1 MKKPDIIKLSEFSA
15 TTLSTLSDNTSAY
28 IPAFISDVENYKIP
42 VDNFIAEEMNS
53 WKEWSEDRNSSG
65 SNTSVYIGPNNKAD
79 ASAAYIMGQ
88 NNMSTSDCNTNTIIG
103 FDNTQ
108 NNTSNAHIFGENN
121 TVTSGVENT
130 VIGMDNRIDT
140 ANDTSIFGL
149 NNTVSA
155 SDINNII
162 GLDNTLDSTSGS
174 SIIGEKN
181 TATSA
186 RQTIV
191 LGISNSAD
199 ITYGSNII
207 GKDNLTNNYY
217 NSSII
222 GLENSANGS
231 DTSIIGKENN
241 INGSEN
247 NIIGAKNTLSESYT
261 NNLFGIDNS
270 ASNYTTISDI
280 IGHSNKS
287 TGGHNSTVVGEFNT
301 LDGATR
307 TYIFGNNISA
317 HGTWD
322 FAAIGEN
329 NSCESSTTNTVIG
342 YENRI
347 EGCYGNGVIGQK
359 NILIDSYDM
368 YILGQNNKAQN
379 RSVYSIIVGQE
390 NETSGTDGRGQ
401 YIFGCRNKVSGGYVI
416 GMSNSADNGGMA
428 FGVSNNV
435 HNGAY
440 AIGDYNWSDQGS
452 LTLAPACGENSANR
466 GSIAIGW
473 GFNNHSNSADLG
485 SIAIGKNTY
494 ANDGA
499 FTFGEEL
506 SANQGSISIGRT
518 VSAGHGSITIGFD
531 GASAENGSFTIGK
544 YGASAYNGSYI
555 IGESSSASNGSI
567 VFGKYGAMADG
578 SSISMGWNGIGAS
591 GNSITIGHDG
601 VYSYGLN
608 SMAIGLSGV
617 SADHSSIVF
626 GMNSVSAA
634 SAGMAIGAQGVTA
647 NDNTFAIGYRG
658 VGASGAPSFAIGSQ
672 GVYAFDNGFTIG
684 VNSISAANYSFA
696 IGRES
701 VSARNT
707 SISIGMNGNFAENY
721 GVALG
726 VSNSAYNHSIMLGTN
741 GSPSYAQY
749 GSIGIHAG
757 DSNKPFTADNYSI
770 AIRSTYDEGVVTT
783 NYGGIS
789 IGRSEGYTY
798 VNNDSIAIG
807 KLDAYISD
815 TGLSPSPTNILSAD
829 NFSIAIG
836 KAGFHPMMVNNQS
849 TFIGNS
855 TNASAYATN
864 MSYVIG
870 IAGGHY
876 YPGSSQY
883 GTGILSADNRSL
895 IFGGSMNTSTIVE
908 HDSVSIGF
916 DNIGYYGAMMFG
928 DSNSAYNHYSGNSPS
943 STWTNAY
950 ILGDFNRVENYRGIL
965 SNGEED
971 NKNSRTIDGIARTMS
986 LVVGNDNKVIGYNAF
1001 SFGSQNMNG
1010 MYEYAWNGSSYSSDK
1025 ADDGFTFTFG
1035 LLNYAARNYDM
1046 AIGYSSIASGGEN
1059 IAIGGPIYSMTA
1071 YGWAE
1076 PGAPTQASGYK
1087 NISIRSRLDGI
1098 ENIGIDSWNITRN
1111 NGDIGNFTK
1120 NRFDNSTNISFNPA
1134 VPGSWNM
1141 GTAHKNYMSFCN
1153 GINLVGTVDSIG
1165 ITNNILY
1172 KIENAT
1178 FVASQNISDNYMF
1191 NIGGHD
1197 LSATTMSAKDISCNV
1212 FYHTSANGNYE
1223 YMAHNIFVD
1232 SFIDSTYGKNDS
1244 HVLDSI
1250 MYRSWTKLGTPF
1262 TYTGGTVSN
1271 FNDYA
1276 HIHNSVLFGTVTEGS
1291 VEDTFSFGALN
1302 DIWGNPLNYGEP
1314 PLLRHVSHSVNFGDN
1329 YIFNAIDTRVIG
1341 MQNSAYN
1348 AGSTTVIGR
1357 TNYIDPK
1364 WAHGNDRVTVNNSEV
1379 IHDLSII
1386 GTSNTVIENT
1396 DRQILSEQTRGNSI
1410 LGSNNVINISAD
1422 MEDNTVIG
1430 STNRMCKVPQ
1440 GIQDAV
1446 WYSSPFNFIVQN
1458 EYQSLV
1464 PTKDEYIRPGESWTT
1479 LAWSGIDYAY
1489 IYSGFQS
1496 YSSDRNT
1503 IIGTHSVITPCVDD
1517 SLVLGNNNA
1526 AYNSMPDGT
1535 IRYSNIV
1542 AIGSYNVGVDG
1553 SNQFVAGFNNV
1564 ASGHHSTAIGE
1575 ELRSNEF
1582 QTVMGKY
1589 NIPLAGTVRTTSA
1602 WDYTNNSA
1610 YAVENSGTLF
1620 VIGNG
1625 RVAAYE
1631 KINSYGDSTWY
1642 NSNNEAISYYDVCS
1656 PAYIERSNAMIVS
1669 ANGMVSAANF
1679 ATSGYGD
1686 VESTLDALNIATYE
1700 NAQNINILSA
1710 SFDDLSATTYENT
1723 QNINDI
1729 SAAIG
1734 DIETLLAA
1742 L

>member
-79 ASAAYIMGQ
+79 ASATYIMGQ

-174 SIIGEKN
+174 S
-181 TATSA
+181 
-186 RQTIV
+186 
-191 LGISNSAD
+191 
-199 ITYGSNII
+199 
-207 GKDNLTNNYY
+207 
-217 NSSII
+217 
-222 GLENSANGS
+222 
-231 DTSIIGKENN
+231 
-241 INGSEN
+241 
-247 NIIGAKNTLSESYT
+247 IIGAKNTLSESYT

-390 NETSGTDGRGQ
+390 NETLGTDGRGQ

-473 GFNNHSNSADLG
+473 GFNNHSNSADTG

-499 FTFGEEL
+499 FTFGTEV

-555 IGESSSASNGSI
+555 IGESSSASNGSM
-567 VFGKYGAMADG
+567 VFGKSNACADG

-608 SMAIGLSGV
+608 SMAIGLSGI

-626 GMNSVSAA
+626 GMNSVSAT
-634 SAGMAIGAQGVTA
+634 SAGIAIGAQGVTA
-647 NDNTFAIGYRG
+647 DNNTFAIGYRG
-658 VGASGAPSFAIGSQ
+658 VSAGGAPSFAIGSQ
-672 GVYAFDNGFTIG
+672 GVFAFDDGIAIG
-684 VNSISAANYSFA
+684 VNGVSAANQSIV

-701 VSARNT
+701 ASARNQ
-707 SISIGMNGNFAENY
+707 SISIGKNNNYAENW
-721 GVALG
+721 GVAIG
-726 VSNSAYNHSIMLGTN
+726 VANSAFNHSIMLGTN
-741 GSPSYAQY
+741 MATPSFARY

-757 DSNKPFTADNYSI
+757 DGSRPFTADNYSI
-770 AIRSTYDEGVVTT
+770 TIRSTYDEGVVTT

-807 KLDAYISD
+807 KVDARISD
-815 TGLSPSPTNILSAD
+815 TGLSPQPTNILSAD

-836 KAGFHPMMVNNQS
+836 KAGYHPMMVNNQS

-870 IAGGHY
+870 IAGG
-876 YPGSSQY
+876 QY
-883 GTGILSADNRSL
+883 GVDGNYGHGVLSADNRSL
-895 IFGGSMNTSTIVE
+895 IFGGSMNRSSIVE

-1010 MYEYAWNGSSYSSDK
+1010 MSEYAWNGSSYSSDK
-1025 ADDGFTFTFG
+1025 DDDGFTFTFG
-1035 LLNYAARNYDM
+1035 LQNYAARNYDM
-1046 AIGYSSIASGGEN
+1046 AIGYSTIASGGEN
-1059 IAIGGPIYSMTA
+1059 IAIGGPIGDA
-1071 YGWAE
+1071 NGI
-1076 PGAPTQASGYK
+1076 PTEAIGYK
-1087 NISIRSRLDGI
+1087 NISIRSRAKG
-1098 ENIGIDSWNITRN
+1098 
-1111 NGDIGNFTK
+1111 
-1120 NRFDNSTNISFNPA
+1120 
-1134 VPGSWNM
+1134 V
-1141 GTAHKNYMSFCN
+1141 
-1153 GINLVGTVDSIG
+1153 
-1165 ITNNILY
+1165 NNILIDSY
-1172 KIENAT
+1172 
-1178 FVASQNISDNYMF
+1178 NISYPQFDYYGYYESGRFAFNRIDNSKNLSFQQKTDTNRITECENISVSCEFCKNDINDSKNLSFIIPGNVVHNRINKCYNIAMNAPEGEFNNNYLNFIDNAVFTSDVIGSKTIGYHHNYMF
-1191 NIGGHD
+1191 NNPSMTIYGENISQNIIYTSRI
-1197 LSATTMSAKDISCNV
+1197 SAAGVD
-1212 FYHTSANGNYE
+1212 
-1223 YMAHNIFVD
+1223 YMAHNI
-1232 SFIDSTYGKNDS
+1232 IANSTVSGKNN
-1244 HVLDSI
+1244 LGAYGNNRIFGSI
-1250 MYRSWTKLGTPF
+1250 ILNSEMNFADPTVFAPF
-1262 TYTGGTVSN
+1262 AGQYVGYSPYNPDAYNGSIITNSFMFGTYT
-1271 FNDYA
+1271 
-1276 HIHNSVLFGTVTEGS
+1276 EGCIS
-1291 VEDTFSFGALN
+1291 DCVSFGFDAE
-1302 DIWGNPLNYGEP
+1302 DRGYSGSPKTYRRPSFKHAYQTI
-1314 PLLRHVSHSVNFGDN
+1314 NFGENVLANTITTYVNGFDN
-1329 YIFNAIDTRVIG
+1329 ELYGAENIH
-1341 MQNSAYN
+1341 
-1348 AGSTTVIGR
+1348 VIGR
-1357 TNYIDPK
+1357 ENYIDSNYFDGWSGAVPRTNSCNINELTVFGQANAVIK
-1364 WAHGNDRVTVNNSEV
+1364 SGTANTYVQNAIYGN
-1379 IHDLSII
+1379 
-1386 GTSNTVIENT
+1386 
-1396 DRQILSEQTRGNSI
+1396 
-1410 LGSNNVINISAD
+1410 NNVIN
-1422 MEDNTVIG
+1422 G
-1430 STNRMCKVPQ
+1430 STEITDNNIIGLKNKICNIPAS
-1440 GIQDAV
+1440 I
-1446 WYSSPFNFIVQN
+1446 S
-1458 EYQSLV
+1458 QSITNIGGAYYWIESNDYASVLPV
-1464 PTKDEYIRPGESWTT
+1464 TDHISDNDPTF
-1479 LAWSGIDYAY
+1479 DYAY
-1489 IYSGFQS
+1489 GSNYASAYAGFNTS
-1496 YSSDRNT
+1496 KNSRNT
-1503 IIGTHSVITPCVDD
+1503 IIGSHSVISRAIND
-1517 SLVLGNNNA
+1517 SYIIGNNNTIYNSIIDQINTDYSQINNDVILG
-1526 AYNSMPDGT
+1526 AYNFG
-1535 IRYSNIV
+1535 
-1542 AIGSYNVGVDG
+1542 VGG
-1553 SNQFVAGFNNV
+1553 SNQFIAGFNNI

-1575 ELRSNEF
+1575 ELHANAF
-1582 QTVMGKY
+1582 QTVIGKY
-1589 NIPLAGTVRTTSA
+1589 NEAVEGTVRTTSA
-1602 WDYTNNSA
+1602 YDIATDT
-1610 YAVENSGTLF
+1610 VQELENTGVLF

-1625 RVAAYE
+1625 RATAYE
-1631 KINSYGDSTWY
+1631 KKDESGSAHWFNENNVEIHDYELSY
-1642 NSNNEAISYYDVCS
+1642 

-1669 ANGMVSAANF
+1669 ANGLVSAANL